1 MQIVTNGRNIEL
13 TAAIKSYIQEKVS
26 RLENHYDFIQE
37 VHIILEIEKNP
48 RIAANQLAEATV
60 HVPGAVVRVEAA
72 SENLYASIDALV
84 DKIERSLRKHK
95 TKLLNR
101 NGKSKNNHDTIRREM
116 TEEELTGEM
125 EDMEEEFQLDVTLEE
140 GVEVAYVEK
149 T

>member
-13 TAAIKSYIQEKVS
+13 TEAIKNYIQEKVS

-37 VHIILEIEKNP
+37 IHIILEIEKNP
-48 RIAANQLAEATV
+48 RISANQLAEATV
-60 HVPGAVVRVEAA
+60 HVPGAVVRVESG
-72 SENLYASIDALV
+72 SENLYASIDSLV

-101 NGKSKNNHDTIRREM
+101 NGKSKNNHETIRREM
-116 TEEELTGEM
+116 TEAEMPSEIDDLEE
-125 EDMEEEFQLDVTLEE
+125 DFQLEVTLEE